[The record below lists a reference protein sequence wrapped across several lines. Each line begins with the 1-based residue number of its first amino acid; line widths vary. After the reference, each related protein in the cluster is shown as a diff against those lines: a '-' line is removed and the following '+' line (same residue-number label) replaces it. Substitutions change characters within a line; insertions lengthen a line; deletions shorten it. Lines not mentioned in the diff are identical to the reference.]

1 MDCFKCGGDSAGVI
15 EVISNKPKEG
25 IILVCRK
32 CAAAEGL
39 VELKRPDLNK
49 LKEIESGDKEE
60 SFRKGVENFK
70 PAPSKSVPEDVSLRE
85 LVEKNYSSKIV
96 SGDRPKDLV
105 RNFHWIIMRERRKKK
120 LTHEQL
126 AEAIGESETA
136 IKMAEKGVLPSDGN
150 KLIQKIEAFLGIY
163 LAEDGNFVS
172 PIESIKSKTI
182 SGIRENPNEAVE
194 DLTDKVTSQFVTIGD
209 LKKVKNEGVNFSMN
223 EDGSFD
229 KDFQSEEDSRS
240 REEIMREDFVKRALE
255 RSNGKGFGDDTS
267 KKSFRELHEQRVGKI
282 PENRVAVPDA
292 HKEESF
298 IRSLQNSIN
307 SSEEKKEDLSDED
320 INKLIF
326 GK

>member
-1 MDCFKCGGDSAGVI
+1 MDCFKCGGNSLGVI

-25 IILVCRK
+25 IIWVCRK
-32 CAAAEGL
+32 CAGAEGL
-39 VELKRPDLNK
+39 VELKRPNLNK
-49 LKEIESGDKEE
+49 LKEIESVDKVE
-60 SFRKGVENFK
+60 SFRKGVEDFK
-70 PAPSKSVPEDVSLRE
+70 PVPSKSIPEDVTLRE

-96 SGDRPKDLV
+96 SGDRPKDLI

-163 LAEDGNFVS
+163 LAEDGKFES

-182 SGIRENPNEAVE
+182 SGIRGNSDEAVE
-194 DLTDKVTSQFVTIGD
+194 DLTDKVTSRFVTIGD
-209 LKKVKNEGVNFSMN
+209 LKKVKEERVNFSMN
-223 EDGSFD
+223 EDGSFGERGSFN
-229 KDFQSEEDSRS
+229 KDNRS
-240 REEIMREDFVKRALE
+240 REEIMKEDFVKRALE

-267 KKSFRELHEQRVGKI
+267 KKSFKELHEQRVGKI
-282 PENRVAVPDA
+282 PENRVAVPDVL
-292 HKEESF
+292 KEESSV
-298 IRSLQNSIN
+298 RSLQNSIN
-307 SSEEKKEDLSDED
+307 SSEEKEDLSDED

-326 GK
+326 GN